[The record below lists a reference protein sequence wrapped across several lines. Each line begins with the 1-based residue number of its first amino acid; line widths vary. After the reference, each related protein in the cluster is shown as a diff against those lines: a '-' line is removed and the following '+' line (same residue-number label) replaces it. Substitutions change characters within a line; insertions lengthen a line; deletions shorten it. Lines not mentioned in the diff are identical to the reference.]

1 MLYKLKENE
10 LESIAFEDF
19 GNIGK
24 KKKIL
29 KIFLPKTWK

>member
-1 MLYKLKENE
+1 MMGGKTMLYKLKENE

-24 KKKIL
+24 K
-29 KIFLPKTWK
+29 

>member
-19 GNIGK
+19 GNRGFWQYRK
-24 KKKIL
+24 KRKRS
-29 KIFLPKTWK
+29 